1 MKRKFS
7 NKVNYLMEKSVSPS
21 LQILL
26 EKDEEETNSK
36 EDTSVFD
43 LPDDEEEVTPKKD
56 DDDDQDV
63 NTETDDDQDVT
74 PKDDENTSQST
85 QADSKSITVA
95 QWEKLTGEL
104 AGNKKIILDTT
115 SSSNDEAKSVTS
127 FMAGQLSAG
136 ITENKKIDYLKNSI
150 QRFLAE
156 KKELDVKEVEADIEV
171 LDAVL
176 TKGTELV
183 NKFKEGQDIDI
194 EAYAES
200 AIHAFKNFDSLF
212 SKEEIVK
219 QAANSVLVLVSGS
232 KAKKNISEFEE
243 LFFKKLNKEFGIE
256 NEEYILNNT
265 NFNPASGSRNQG

>member
-104 AGNKKIILDTT
+104 AGIKKIILDTT

-183 NKFKEGQDIDI
+183 NKFKDPT
-194 EAYAES
+194 
-200 AIHAFKNFDSLF
+200 K
-212 SKEEIVK
+212 V
-219 QAANSVLVLVSGS
+219 
-232 KAKKNISEFEE
+232 
-243 LFFKKLNKEFGIE
+243 
-256 NEEYILNNT
+256 
-265 NFNPASGSRNQG
+265 